1 MTQVIFIKDKWRKK
15 RRCRQYNTERTGSLT
30 RGDTGCNVDDDT
42 GCGLQVEIVADAVL
56 NAGSGIQ
63 KVTQAEIQTLMT
75 PVKNVIA
82 LVPASS

>member
-1 MTQVIFIKDKWRKK
+1 M
-15 RRCRQYNTERTGSLT
+15 
-30 RGDTGCNVDDDT
+30 DDDT